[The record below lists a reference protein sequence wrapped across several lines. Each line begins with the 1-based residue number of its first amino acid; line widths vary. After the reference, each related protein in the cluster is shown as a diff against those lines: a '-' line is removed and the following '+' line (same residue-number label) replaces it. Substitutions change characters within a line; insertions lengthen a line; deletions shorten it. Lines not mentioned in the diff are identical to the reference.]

1 MFKENF
7 EPDVYRDN
15 LAEEIKEAPKEERKE
30 ILDKA
35 KEEPEYQITRNK
47 KIESR
52 QNEEEIDDGLG
63 IFLKKK
69 TLYHG
74 TSAKGIK
81 KFEKAEETTVGDG
94 VYLTSKA
101 KNAIEYAYT
110 RAKSPRGSKRLEAD
124 GNPVIYETSVENLK
138 LLDLRK
144 DKNLEKVMK
153 GFKSVLWQRAKEI
166 GAEIKNSTAGNNG
179 LNAYRNKLFDASE
192 LISSGEVK
200 KISDIQKITL
210 HLEDGLFTNYVKSL
224 GYNGLAII
232 EGGEGDYM
240 FKNHDS
246 YVIFDPEKVKIVR
259 EQKIKEKI
267 KNK

>member
-1 MFKENF
+1 MRENF

-15 LAEEIKEAPKEERKE
+15 LAEQLKEAPREDRQE
-30 ILDKA
+30 ILEKA
-35 KEEPEYQITRNK
+35 KKEPEYQVARNK
-47 KIESR
+47 KIEGR

-63 IFLKKK
+63 VFVKKK

-94 VYLTSKA
+94 IYLTSQA
-101 KNAIEYAYT
+101 KNAIEYAYM
-110 RAKSPRGSKRLEAD
+110 RAKNPRGSKRLEAD
-124 GNPVIYETSVENLK
+124 GNPIIYETFVENLK

-144 DKNLEKVMK
+144 DENLEKVMK
-153 GFKSVLWQRAKEI
+153 GFGLVLWQRAKEI
-166 GAEIKNSTAGNNG
+166 GAEIKNSTASNNG
-179 LNAYRNKLFDASE
+179 LNAYRETLFDVFKF
-192 LISSGEVK
+192 ISSGEVK
-200 KISDIQKITL
+200 KISDIQKVTL

-224 GYNGLAII
+224 GYDGLATV

-246 YVIFDPEKVKIVR
+246 YVIFDPEKVKIIK
-259 EQKIKEKI
+259 EQKIKEKKI
-267 KNK
+267 